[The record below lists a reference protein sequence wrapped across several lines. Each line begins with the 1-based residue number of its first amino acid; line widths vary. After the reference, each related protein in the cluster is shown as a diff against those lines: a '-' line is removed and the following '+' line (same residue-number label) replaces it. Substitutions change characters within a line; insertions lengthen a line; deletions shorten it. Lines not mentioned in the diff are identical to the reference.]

1 MCEYFHP
8 IPHPSLDENTVLQHL
23 DASWCGIRL
32 AGAKAMAKAIGTN
45 VRLSSLNLA
54 FNSVANDT
62 VGMLTRSL
70 RRNCTLHELDLRGN
84 QLIGQYNAAIEK
96 SPATL
101 VTGKQ
106 SELFQ
111 LIVAGATNR
120 ALRILRVRANCSRG
134 DSIDVFVL
142 ARTEFDRRTLH
153 HDPVGSL
160 GESRTD
166 HVGRVGSL
174 GRARIG

>member
-1 MCEYFHP
+1 
-8 IPHPSLDENTVLQHL
+8 
-23 DASWCGIRL
+23 
-32 AGAKAMAKAIGTN
+32 MAKAIGTN
-45 VRLSSLNLA
+45 VRLASLNLS

-70 RRNCTLHELDLRGN
+70 RRNCTLHELDLRAN
-84 QLIGQYNAAIEK
+84 QLIGQYNADIEMRPAI
-96 SPATL
+96 L

-120 ALRILRVRANCSRG
+120 ALRILRVRVDSNRG
-134 DSIDVFVL
+134 DAIDVSFSV
-142 ARTEFDRRTLH
+142 RTESDRRTLH
-153 HDPVGSL
+153 HDPARIV

-174 GRARIG
+174 GRVRSSLHRMNARPG